1 MAEIKK
7 ILATSVKKGTSLVID
22 GMACTVIDVQ
32 TSKPGKHGHAKCRI
46 EATSMVDGRKK
57 IIVVPGHDK
66 LDSPVIEKKTAQ
78 VLSVHENVANVMDS
92 ESYET
97 FDLKIPEELKDKVKE
112 GITVSYWII
121 LDVKVMRE
129 IKGG

>member
-1 MAEIKK
+1 MSELKQ

-22 GMACTVIDVQ
+22 GVACSVISVQ
-32 TSKPGKHGHAKCRI
+32 ISKPGKHGHAKCRI
-46 EATSMVDGRKK
+46 EAVSMIDKKKK

-66 LDSPVIEKKTAQ
+66 LHSPVIEKKSAQ
-78 VLSVHENVANVMDS
+78 ILSLHGSVANVMDS

-97 FDLKIPEELKDKVKE
+97 FDLEIPDELADKVKE

-121 LDVKVMRE
+121 LDQRVMKE
-129 IKGG
+129 IKG